1 MQIYISVKLEGMV
14 DYLFCIDCYAH
25 SICAALCT
33 YINRSSRPCVP
44 EVPYPHMLCKSLHAK
59 SFFWIKAEN
68 SEVLINWHFPDCV
81 QVIFSFPDIT
91 VFYPCVETTSKTNQ
105 CCPSSSPFLLKL
117 TSPCTFHFHC
127 EINWNIFLCLE
138 DCCLNLHRKFKKNC
152 ILLMKFQCWKV
163 PILKQ
168 AVIVLIPTASRC
180 PLLNSNF
187 RAKTQGAIFIRE
199 GEHKILWCKKG
210 KWTHSEGKRE
220 SRASLSLVFNLCKW
234 TWV

>member
-68 SEVLINWHFPDCV
+68 SEVLIDWHFPDCV
-81 QVIFSFPDIT
+81 KVIFSFPDIT
-91 VFYPCVETTSKTNQ
+91 VFYPCVGTTSKTNQ

-138 DCCLNLHRKFKKNC
+138 DCCLNLHRKLKKTLHFTDEISVLEGAYTKTSSHCVDTNSQSLPSIKFKLQSKNPRSH
-152 ILLMKFQCWKV
+152 FY
-163 PILKQ
+163 
-168 AVIVLIPTASRC
+168 
-180 PLLNSNF
+180 
-187 RAKTQGAIFIRE
+187 QGR
-199 GEHKILWCKKG
+199 G
-210 KWTHSEGKRE
+210 T
-220 SRASLSLVFNLCKW
+220 
-234 TWV
+234 